1 MLVITLFAIV
11 TIGKFVPGKA
21 YTIEEASDNK
31 PQPLQSAI
39 NVRRTDPQTSLQG
52 HSLSAA

>member
-31 PQPLQSAI
+31 PQPL
-39 NVRRTDPQTSLQG
+39 
-52 HSLSAA
+52 